1 MRRELRA
8 MLGLSLPVILAELGW
23 VMMGVVDTIIVSP
36 LGPAAIGAVGSG
48 SSLLFSIYVLGM
60 GTLFA
65 LDTFVSQA
73 YGAGRIDECHR
84 WFFAGLNVAALLSV
98 VLIVIGLG
106 VVSAI
111 GHAGIH
117 PDVIVL
123 LQPYLRALLWSLPP
137 LLAYTVFRRYLQAM
151 NSVLPV
157 TIAFV
162 TANIVNAAGNY
173 ALIFG
178 YFGFPRLGVIG
189 SAYATFAARIL
200 LAVFLLIAIL
210 YRERRS
216 PSGFHDVRWTLDLP
230 RMWRIARLGF
240 PAAGQITLEVGVFAA
255 ASMLAARISPM
266 ALAAHQIVLHVAS
279 VLFMIPYG
287 LSSAAAVRVGQAV
300 GRGDAPGRRVAGWAA
315 ITIGLIFAGVTSV
328 LLVATPESFL
338 RLFTT
343 DASVLAVGAVLL
355 LFYALCQPL
364 DALQVVATGALR
376 GVGDTRTPML
386 ANLIGHWGIGLPIAY
401 YLCFSR
407 SWGVEGLWT
416 GLCIGLAII
425 GTFLADVWRRA
436 SSAEEHT

>member
-1 MRRELRA
+1 

-73 YGAGRIDECHR
+73 YDAGRVDECHR
-84 WFFAGLNVAALLSV
+84 WFFAGLNVAAVLSV
-98 VLIVIGLG
+98 VLMVVGFG

-230 RMWRIARLGF
+230 RMWRIVRLGF

-266 ALAAHQIVLHVAS
+266 ALAAHRIVLHVAS

-300 GRGDAPGRRVAGWAA
+300 GRGDAHGRRVAGWSA
-315 ITIGLIFAGVTSV
+315 ITIGLVFAMVTSV

-376 GVGDTRTPML
+376 GVGGTRTPML

-401 YLCFSR
+401 YLCVSR

-436 SSAEEHT
+436 GVESTTAP